1 MKNKKLK
8 ILVLSDLKE
17 ATNDILKSTASLVN
31 IMGGEISLFHVK
43 KPTDIVERESQLTAL
58 RTINEKHILT
68 KKEIEQFTDY
78 FQQTYNFSMSHS
90 YTFGNVKNEIKDYIS
105 INKPDIIVLG
115 KRKSKTVNLTG
126 DNITDFIL
134 KNHNGSVLIAGSDNS
149 LEPNQE
155 LSLGVLNSKDSLA
168 STSFSEKLLMHSKKP
183 LKSFKFINKVN
194 TLTENEPSDKKTIEY
209 IFQRNDDT
217 IQNLSSYLS
226 KSGINLLLI
235 DGSSKNNKDKEG
247 LNKSDLKNVI
257 NQLNISLFISNEN
270 NFSKTI

>member
-68 KKEIEQFTDY
+68 KKEIEQFSDY
-78 FQQTYNFSMSHS
+78 FQQTYNISMSHS
-90 YTFGNVKNEIKDYIS
+90 YTFGNVKNEIKDYIL

-115 KRKSKTVNLTG
+115 KRKSKTVNLAG

-134 KNHNGSVLIAGSDNS
+134 KYHDGPVLIAGKDNR

-194 TLTENEPSDKKTIEY
+194 TLTGNEPSDTKTVEY
-209 IFQRNDDT
+209 IFERNDDT

-247 LNKSDLKNVI
+247 LNKSDLMNVI